1 MLDEVQL
8 LVRTDNPSDLEYL
21 DIMLARNPDYYKRI
35 DITSGGW
42 TDQYS
47 TLQRDV
53 LYVKI
58 GKHWNALLLSLA
70 CTLTLLECRR

>member
-8 LVRTDNPSDLEYL
+8 LVRTDNRLDLEYL
-21 DIMLARNPDYYKRI
+21 DIMLARNPEYYKRI
-35 DITSGGW
+35 DINAGGW

-47 TLQRDV
+47 TLERDV

-58 GKHWNALLLSLA
+58 GKPCNRHHGV
-70 CTLTLLECRR
+70 